1 MNSIPK
7 HGYLRL
13 RQIVGSKKASPV
25 ITPIVPVSAASWWR
39 GVKNGKYP
47 KPVKLTM
54 RTTVWR
60 GKDIWALVEYGPKWK
75 EMLQLLEEQ
84 EGE

>member
-1 MNSIPK
+1 MNRIPK

-13 RQIVGSKKASPV
+13 RQIIGNKKVYPA

-47 KPVKLTM
+47 QPVKLTM

-60 GKDIWALVEYGPKWK
+60 GLEIWALVKYGPRWK
-75 EMLQLLEEQ
+75 EMLQNETE